1 MGKIKR
7 KHEKI
12 HNFKLKPD
20 DLRGAICIFTK
31 HLRLKAKEDGDFK
44 VPFFDFSKM
53 SRKHLTGAY
62 GWCVHEARKRG
73 IL

>member
-1 MGKIKR
+1 MR

-12 HNFKLKPD
+12 HNYRLNKD
-20 DLRGAICIFTK
+20 DLKAAICVFTK
-31 HLRLKAKEDGDFK
+31 HLRIKAKEEKNFK

-53 SRKHLTGAY
+53 QRKHLVGHY